1 MKKIDWYLLR
11 NFLTTFF
18 FCIFIFAVIA
28 VVIDTGEKTDDF
40 VKSGLPV
47 SQIIMQYFIGFV
59 PHIIALL
66 FPLFVFIAVI
76 FFTSKLANRT
86 EIVAILASG
95 TSFSR
100 FLRSY
105 WVGGIGLAT
114 LLLVANHFIV
124 PKANVIYTAFKSKYV
139 DGNSSYN
146 PLMRNNNNVYFQTSK
161 NSYVGIHYY
170 DTLYKSGGPF
180 FYYELKGT
188 EVVYNMRAESIRW
201 DTTTHKWILVN
212 VFERRIKGL
221 EEQVSS
227 QTELYTKALQFKPYD
242 LQRDEYAKDK
252 LSTPALDAY
261 IDGAEDRG
269 MEGLNTLKVER
280 YRRDATAFSVILL
293 TLIGAIIASR
303 KIRGGSGNH
312 LAAGILLAVS
322 YILMDKFSTVFSTKS
337 DFPPLLAAWTPNII
351 FSFVAMLLYRQA
363 PK

>member
-124 PKANVIYTAFKSKYV
+124 PQANVIYTAFKSKYV

-161 NSYVGIHYY
+161 NGFVGIHYY

-201 DTTTHKWILVN
+201 DTTTRKWFLNAAFMDWKSKLAHKLNCIQRRCNLSLTTCN
-212 VFERRIKGL
+212 VMSMLRISFQPL
-221 EEQVSS
+221 
-227 QTELYTKALQFKPYD
+227 P
-242 LQRDEYAKDK
+242 
-252 LSTPALDAY
+252 ST
-261 IDGAEDRG
+261 
-269 MEGLNTLKVER
+269 
-280 YRRDATAFSVILL
+280 L
-293 TLIGAIIASR
+293 TL
-303 KIRGGSGNH
+303 
-312 LAAGILLAVS
+312 
-322 YILMDKFSTVFSTKS
+322 TVPKHV
-337 DFPPLLAAWTPNII
+337 AWK
-351 FSFVAMLLYRQA
+351 V
-363 PK
+363 